1 MHAIAKPKEL
11 KIASLNVNSLL
22 KHIDEIRVL
31 LEKYTFD
38 ILAINES
45 KIDNSIPD
53 NEIHVIGY
61 DLIRNDRN
69 RYGGGVVLYVRDN
82 IPFSVRNDLIPNHL
96 EMVCIEVSRPYKK
109 SFLISTWYRPP
120 NSNLD
125 IFDEWALFLSKC
137 DNENCEL
144 IIIGDF
150 NCDVGKSPSDHQ
162 TQKLQFICYLY
173 QIDQL
178 ITEPTRVR
186 PTSATVI
193 DLILTTRSENIS
205 ESGLIH
211 LGISDHGLVYLVMKF
226 TPPKSR
232 KTAREIRNFKNFV
245 ESDFIQDI
253 SMVPWDMTY
262 QFDNPNIC
270 WQIWKSLFL
279 EVLDR
284 HAPLRRKRL
293 RDDPVPWITPHI
305 KQLMRR
311 RDFHK
316 KQAVKHN
323 SINSN
328 GNHTKLNVIT

>member
-1 MHAIAKPKEL
+1 MNNSNCSYLLNPGTEIDDHSLHAIAKSKGL

-45 KIDNSIPD
+45 KIDNSIPG

-82 IPFSVRNDLIPNHL
+82 IPFSVRNNLIPNQL
-96 EMVCIEVSRPYKK
+96 EMVCIEVSRPYNK

-150 NCDVGKSPSDHQ
+150 NCDVG
-162 TQKLQFICYLY
+162 
-173 QIDQL
+173 
-178 ITEPTRVR
+178 
-186 PTSATVI
+186 
-193 DLILTTRSENIS
+193 
-205 ESGLIH
+205 
-211 LGISDHGLVYLVMKF
+211 
-226 TPPKSR
+226 
-232 KTAREIRNFKNFV
+232 
-245 ESDFIQDI
+245 
-253 SMVPWDMTY
+253 
-262 QFDNPNIC
+262 
-270 WQIWKSLFL
+270 
-279 EVLDR
+279 
-284 HAPLRRKRL
+284 
-293 RDDPVPWITPHI
+293 
-305 KQLMRR
+305 
-311 RDFHK
+311 
-316 KQAVKHN
+316 
-323 SINSN
+323 
-328 GNHTKLNVIT
+328 